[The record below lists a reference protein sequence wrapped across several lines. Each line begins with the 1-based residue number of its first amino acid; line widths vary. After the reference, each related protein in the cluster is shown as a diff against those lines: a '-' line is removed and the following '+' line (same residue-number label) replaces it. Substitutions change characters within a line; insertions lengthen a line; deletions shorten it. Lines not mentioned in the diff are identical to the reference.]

1 MNFILVLFLMSVIKG
16 VGGLSGIGYEEW
28 GKLVQFITYRDSPSY
43 RSLARDRQIRFRS
56 IR

>member
-28 GKLVQFITYRDSPSY
+28 GKLVQFITYRDSPFY
-43 RSLARDRQIRFRS
+43 RY
-56 IR
+56 

>member
-1 MNFILVLFLMSVIKG
+1 MSVIKG